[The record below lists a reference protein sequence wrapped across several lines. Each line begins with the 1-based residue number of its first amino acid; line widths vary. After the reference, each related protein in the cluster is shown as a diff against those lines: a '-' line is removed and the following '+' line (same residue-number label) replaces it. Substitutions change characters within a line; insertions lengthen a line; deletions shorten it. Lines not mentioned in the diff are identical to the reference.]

1 MTRDISMHLPG
12 LTASTGPASTVKAAH
27 LWVPLVAAIVVLL
40 LVLAAVFAVQLGA
53 KSAKNKG
60 APSGRGG
67 LFHGYDRRWSTSKTI
82 AVVWT
87 MVVAFMVVTEA
98 LLAVTGNAAY
108 SGKTVSFGAFMK
120 HTLDDP
126 ANRDLYVI
134 LLGGPYAAALF
145 AKTVVTNRVNNGK
158 LQKTDGTPNQLS
170 DVVSNDAGAVDLYDL
185 QYTLFNFA
193 AQVITVAAF
202 CANEAAGLPALP
214 NFIAFLTGGSAL
226 TYSVNKGVT
235 TNQPVLTAV
244 HPQSARIGD
253 RVTAYG
259 NNLTAVSAASKLK
272 AAVAGVDAAIAD
284 PPPPAAAADA
294 STATAGGQDQVDFL
308 VPAPPASVAWSAR
321 DQLQVSVTTPA
332 GLVAVKNNAL
342 TVVPDQPV
350 AVGLSPALLAVASA
364 KEYADIKVMMQG
376 QFLATPGATTAD
388 KATAQI
394 SIHGPNTAAMT
405 TAAYEDDNRVSFVLP
420 ANAPAPAPG
429 QTLVFQVQLIRGA
442 SSTQPLALSVQAALP
457 PVLDSISPA
466 MIIADPGTGLAGQG
480 IMLAGANLVAP
491 QPIAGSP
498 PHVAQAGAEP
508 LQADVTDAV
517 ADTVAG
523 KLADQP
529 RAENTAAVSLVA
541 PLAAPSADQAADDT
555 EVGIML
561 RRGTLSSASLT
572 LTVRARH
579 DPTMKVTP
587 IVAPAGTTLAG
598 RDVTLN
604 SRVLSVHIPPAPSVR
619 HIADAT
625 PLVAH
630 IDADGVVL
638 KKDNLPPVKDTDTAL
653 TFQLPDG
660 TPVMPEAPGD
670 GKTWAIQV
678 TRSGHAIATGELNL
692 RNQ

>member
-12 LTASTGPASTVKAAH
+12 LTASAGPASTVKAAH

-60 APSGRGG
+60 VPSGRGG

-82 AVVWT
+82 AAVWT

-98 LLAVTGNAAY
+98 LLAVTGNAAF

-126 ANRDLYVI
+126 ANRELYLI

-272 AAVAGVDAAIAD
+272 AAVAGIDAAVVVD
-284 PPPPAAAADA
+284 PPSPAAAADA

-321 DQLQVSVTTPA
+321 DELQVSVTTPA

-394 SIHGPNTAAMT
+394 SIHGPNTAATT

-420 ANAPAPAPG
+420 ADAPVPAPG

-442 SSTQPLALSVQAALP
+442 SSTQPLALSVQAAPP

-466 MIIADPGTGLAGQG
+466 MIIADPGTGLAGEG
-480 IMLAGANLVAP
+480 IMLAGANLVAS

-508 LQADVTDAV
+508 LQAVVTDAV
-517 ADTVAG
+517 AGTVAG
-523 KLADQP
+523 QLADQP
-529 RAENTAAVSLVA
+529 RAENSAAVCLLA
-541 PLAAPSADQAADDT
+541 PLAAQAAGDT

-579 DPTMKVTP
+579 DPEMEVTP

-598 RDVTLN
+598 HDVTLN
-604 SRVLSVHIPPAPSVR
+604 SSVLSVHIPPAPSVR

-630 IDADGVVL
+630 IDAGGVAL
-638 KKDNLPPVKDTDTAL
+638 EKANLPLVKDTDTAL

-678 TRSGHAIATGELNL
+678 TRSGHVIAMGMLNL

>member
-12 LTASTGPASTVKAAH
+12 LTASAGPASTVKAAH
-27 LWVPLVAAIVVLL
+27 LWVPLVAAIIVLL
-40 LVLAAVFAVQLGA
+40 LVLVAVFAVQLGA

-60 APSGRGG
+60 TPSGRGG

-82 AVVWT
+82 AALWT
-87 MVVAFMVVTEA
+87 IVVAFMVVTEA

-108 SGKTVSFGAFMK
+108 SGKTVSFGVFMK

-126 ANRDLYVI
+126 ANRGLYLI

-145 AKTVVTNRVNNGK
+145 AKTVVTNRVNNGT

-272 AAVAGVDAAIAD
+272 AAVAGVDAAIVD

-332 GLVAVKNNAL
+332 GLVAVMNNAL

-420 ANAPAPAPG
+420 ADAPAPAPG
-429 QTLVFQVQLIRGA
+429 ETLVFQVQLIRGA
-442 SSTQPLALSVQAALP
+442 SSTKPLALSVQAAPP
-457 PVLDSISPA
+457 PVLNSISPA

-480 IMLAGANLVAP
+480 IMLAGANLVAL
-491 QPIAGSP
+491 QPVAGSP

-508 LQADVTDAV
+508 LQAVVTEAV
-517 ADTVAG
+517 AGTVVG
-523 KLADQP
+523 QLADQP
-529 RAENTAAVSLVA
+529 RAGNTAAVSLLA
-541 PLAAPSADQAADDT
+541 PLAAQAAGDT

-579 DPTMKVTP
+579 DPAMEVTP
-587 IVAPAGTTLAG
+587 IVAPAGTPLAG
-598 RDVTLN
+598 HDVTLH
-604 SRVLSVHIPPAPSVR
+604 SSVLSVHIPPAPSVR

-630 IDADGVVL
+630 IDADGVAL
-638 KKDNLPPVKDTDTAL
+638 EKDNLPLVKDTDTGL

-670 GKTWAIQV
+670 GTTWAIQV
-678 TRSGHAIATGELNL
+678 TRSGHAIATGQLNL